1 MKRAEKN
8 SKKLST
14 TFKNYHDYGFS
25 VNDFPSQP
33 GKERKELKHDA
44 QEFSSMTQ
52 NEYPK
57 LRNGLEAHP
66 VQHCGKKMFLLR
78 DRIGYA
84 PESLIFPPPV
94 VSILS
99 NMNGSNSLRD
109 LQADFMRQTG
119 QLLYLEDLQNL
130 VETLDEHLFLDND
143 RFRSLE
149 AKEVS
154 EFLGNPVRKMRH
166 AGVSYPTN
174 AEELRERLHSF
185 FQPENGG
192 PCFPDPSGAHAGRIV
207 GLVAPHI
214 DLNAGGACFAHAYKS
229 AVEALAPETW
239 IVLGTGH
246 DFVEN
251 CFALTIKDFETPL
264 GSVRCD
270 TQICEELLRRTPFDI
285 RASEYNH
292 RTEHTIE
299 FQAVFLSYLQPQARI
314 VPILCSFGHEEWR
327 SCKNLVDDFARNI
340 AELVFGE
347 KYSVGL
353 IASVDLAHV
362 GPRYGDRYKPHTATI
377 EENLS
382 SDASLLKLIEQ
393 CRADDFINQINREAN
408 GRKICGVA
416 PLYTMAKALE
426 GRVHG
431 NTLCQSHAV
440 VDEQG
445 SFVTFASMAF
455 YLD

>member
-1 MKRAEKN
+1 
-8 SKKLST
+8 
-14 TFKNYHDYGFS
+14 
-25 VNDFPSQP
+25 
-33 GKERKELKHDA
+33 
-44 QEFSSMTQ
+44 MTQ

-66 VQHCGKKMFLLR
+66 IEHCGKKMFLLR

-94 VSILS
+94 VSILG

-119 QLLYLEDLQNL
+119 QLLYLEELQNL
-130 VETLDEHLFLDND
+130 VKTLDEHLFLDND

-154 EFLGNPVRKMRH
+154 EFFGNPVRKMRH
-166 AGVSYPTN
+166 AGVSYPTK
-174 AEELRERLHSF
+174 AEELRERLYSF

-192 PCFPDPSGAHAGRIV
+192 PCFPNPSGAHAGRIV

-229 AVEALAPETW
+229 TVEALAPETW

-251 CFALTIKDFETPL
+251 CFALTVKDFETPL
-264 GSVRCD
+264 GRVRCD
-270 TQICEELLRRTPFDI
+270 TQICEELVRRTPFDI

-299 FQAVFLSYLQPQARI
+299 FQAVFLSYLQPEARI
-314 VPILCSFGHEEWR
+314 VPILCSFGHEEWL
-327 SCKNLVDDFARNI
+327 SCKNLVDDFARNL

-362 GPRYGDRYKPHTATI
+362 GPRYGDRYKPHKATI

-382 SDASLLKLIEQ
+382 SDASLLKLLEQ

-426 GRVHG
+426 GHVHG
-431 NTLCQSHAV
+431 NTLCHSHAV

-455 YLD
+455 YID

>member
-1 MKRAEKN
+1 
-8 SKKLST
+8 
-14 TFKNYHDYGFS
+14 
-25 VNDFPSQP
+25 
-33 GKERKELKHDA
+33 
-44 QEFSSMTQ
+44 MTQ

-57 LRNGLEAHP
+57 LRNGLEAQPIEHS
-66 VQHCGKKMFLLR
+66 GKKMLLLR
-78 DRIGYA
+78 DRFGYA
-84 PESLIFPPPV
+84 PEGLIFPPPV

-119 QLLYLEDLQNL
+119 QLLHSEDLQTL
-130 VETLDEHLFLDND
+130 IRTLDEHLFLDND
-143 RFRSLE
+143 RFQSLA

-154 EFLGNPVRKMRH
+154 EFLGSPTRKMRH
-166 AGVSYPTN
+166 AGVSYPIN
-174 AEELRERLHSF
+174 AEELRERLYSF

-192 PCFPDPSGAHAGRIV
+192 PCFPNPSGPDAGRIV

-229 AVEALAPETW
+229 VVEALAPETW

-246 DFVEN
+246 DYVEN

-264 GSVRCD
+264 GMVPCD
-270 TQICEELLRRTPFDI
+270 TEICEELLRRTSFDI

-299 FQAVFLSYLQPQARI
+299 FQAVFLSYLQPKARI

-327 SCKNLVDDFARNI
+327 SCKDLVDDFAGNL

-347 KYSVGL
+347 KYSVGI

-362 GPRYGDRYKPHTATI
+362 GPRYGDRYKPRTATI

-382 SDASLLKLIEQ
+382 ADASLLKLIEQ
-393 CRADDFINQINREAN
+393 CRADDFINQINRDAN
-408 GRKICGVA
+408 SRKICGVA

-431 NTLCQSHAV
+431 NTLRQSHAV
-440 VDEQG
+440 VDEQS

-455 YLD
+455 YMD

>member
-1 MKRAEKN
+1 
-8 SKKLST
+8 
-14 TFKNYHDYGFS
+14 
-25 VNDFPSQP
+25 
-33 GKERKELKHDA
+33 
-44 QEFSSMTQ
+44 MTQ

-66 VQHCGKKMFLLR
+66 IEHFGEKMVLLR
-78 DRIGYA
+78 DRIGYT
-84 PESLIFPPPV
+84 PESLVFPPPV
-94 VSILS
+94 VSILA

-119 QLLYLEDLQNL
+119 QLLYMEDLQNL
-130 VETLDEHLFLDND
+130 VETLDKHLFLDND
-143 RFRSLE
+143 RFRNHA
-149 AKEVS
+149 AKEIS
-154 EFLGNPVRKMRH
+154 EFLGSPVRKMRH
-166 AGVSYPTN
+166 AGVSYPTDP
-174 AEELRERLHSF
+174 EELRKRLDSF
-185 FQPENGG
+185 FRPENGG
-192 PCFPDPSGAHAGRIV
+192 PGFPDAAGPHAGKIV

-229 AVEALAPETW
+229 AAEALAPETW

-264 GSVRCD
+264 GEVRCN
-270 TQICEELLRRTPFDI
+270 TQICDELLRRTPFDI

-314 VPILCSFGHEEWR
+314 VPILCSFGHEEWEAR
-327 SCKNLVDDFARNI
+327 KDLVDDFARNL

-347 KYSVGL
+347 QYSVGI
-353 IASVDLAHV
+353 IASVDMAHV
-362 GPRYGDRYKPHTATI
+362 GPRYGDRYNPHKATI

-382 SDASLLKLIEQ
+382 SDASLLNLLEQ
-393 CRADDFINQINREAN
+393 CRADDFINQINRDAN
-408 GRKICGVA
+408 NRKICGVA

-431 NTLCQSHAV
+431 TTLRQSHAV

-455 YLD
+455 YLN

>member
-1 MKRAEKN
+1 
-8 SKKLST
+8 
-14 TFKNYHDYGFS
+14 
-25 VNDFPSQP
+25 V
-33 GKERKELKHDA
+33 
-44 QEFSSMTQ
+44 TQ
-52 NEYPK
+52 NVYPK

-66 VQHCGKKMFLLR
+66 IEHSGEKMFLLR
-78 DRIGYA
+78 DPIGYT
-84 PESLIFPPPV
+84 PESLVFPPPV
-94 VSILS
+94 VSILA
-99 NMNGSNSLRD
+99 NMNGCNSLRD

-119 QLLYLEDLQNL
+119 QLIYMEDLQNL
-130 VETLDEHLFLDND
+130 VQTLDEHLFLDND
-143 RFRSLE
+143 RFRSLA
-149 AKEVS
+149 AKEIS
-154 EFLGNPVRKMRH
+154 EFLGSTVRKMRH
-166 AGVSYPTN
+166 AGVSYPAN
-174 AEELRERLHSF
+174 PEELREKLCSF
-185 FQPENGG
+185 FRPEIGG
-192 PCFPDPSGAHAGRIV
+192 PCFPGAVGAHAGKIV

-229 AVEALAPETW
+229 AAEALAPQTW

-251 CFALTIKDFETPL
+251 CFALTVKDFETPL
-264 GSVRCD
+264 GEVPCD
-270 TQICEELLRRTPFDI
+270 TEICDELLRRTPFDI

-314 VPILCSFGHEEWR
+314 VPILCSFGHEDWQ
-327 SCKNLVDDFARNI
+327 SCKDLVDDFARNL

-362 GPRYGDRYKPHTATI
+362 GPRYGDRYKPHKATI
-377 EENLS
+377 DENLS
-382 SDASLLKLIEQ
+382 SDASLLKLLEQ
-393 CRADDFINQINREAN
+393 CRADDFINQINRDAN
-408 GRKICGVA
+408 SRKICGVA

-431 NTLCQSHAV
+431 TTMRQSHAI

-455 YLD
+455 YMD

>member
-1 MKRAEKN
+1 
-8 SKKLST
+8 
-14 TFKNYHDYGFS
+14 
-25 VNDFPSQP
+25 
-33 GKERKELKHDA
+33 
-44 QEFSSMTQ
+44 MTQ

-66 VQHCGKKMFLLR
+66 VEHSGEKMLLLR
-78 DRIGYA
+78 DPIGYT
-84 PESLIFPPPV
+84 PESLVFPSPV
-94 VSILS
+94 VSILA
-99 NMNGSNSLRD
+99 NMNGCNSLRD

-119 QLLYLEDLQNL
+119 QLIYMEDLQNL
-130 VETLDEHLFLDND
+130 VKTLDEHLFLDND
-143 RFRSLE
+143 RFRSLA

-154 EFLGNPVRKMRH
+154 EFLGSPVRKMRH
-166 AGVSYPTN
+166 AGVSYPAN
-174 AEELRERLHSF
+174 PEELRKRLSSF
-185 FQPENGG
+185 FRAENGG
-192 PCFPDPSGAHAGRIV
+192 PCFPDAAGAQAGKIV

-229 AVEALAPETW
+229 AAEALAPETW

-246 DFVEN
+246 DLVEN

-264 GSVRCD
+264 GLVPCD
-270 TQICEELLRRTPFDI
+270 TEICAELLRRTPFDI

-299 FQAVFLSYLQPQARI
+299 FQAVFLSYLQPRARI

-327 SCKNLVDDFARNI
+327 SCKDLVDDFARNL
-340 AELVFGE
+340 AELVFAE

-362 GPRYGDRYKPHTATI
+362 GPRYGDRYKPHKATI

-382 SDASLLKLIEQ
+382 SDASLLKLLEQ
-393 CRADDFINQINREAN
+393 CRADDFINQINRDAN
-408 GRKICGVA
+408 SRKICGVA

-431 NTLCQSHAV
+431 TTLRQSHAI

-455 YLD
+455 YMD